1 MIQVMITGF
10 FVCLAVKAG
19 MDVYDS
25 SRKMILNS
33 SPQIKKHLAE
43 EYDHHVRKPLA
54 AHKAKKENK
63 TS

>member
-1 MIQVMITGF
+1 MIQAMITGF
-10 FVCLAVKAG
+10 FICLAVKAG

-33 SPQIKKHLAE
+33 SPQIKKYLAE
-43 EYDHHVRKPLA
+43 EYNHHVKEPLA
-54 AHKAKKENK
+54 AHKAKKEAK